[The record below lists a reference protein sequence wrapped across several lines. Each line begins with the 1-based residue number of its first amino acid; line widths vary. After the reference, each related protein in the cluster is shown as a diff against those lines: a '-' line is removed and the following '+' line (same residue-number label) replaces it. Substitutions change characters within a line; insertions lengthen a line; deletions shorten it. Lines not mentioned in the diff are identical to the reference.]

1 MLLDTAAG
9 SNSTGA
15 RHVRLWGS
23 DLLSSSSTH
32 QDSCK
37 NLQNAQ
43 VCICM
48 CVYTALCVCI
58 QIPELFL
65 HFKILTSDSRSLK
78 KQARGFF

>member
-15 RHVRLWGS
+15 RHVYLWGS

-43 VCICM
+43 MYIC
-48 CVYTALCVCI
+48 VCVCI
-58 QIPELFL
+58 QLCVCVYKYLNCFY
-65 HFKILTSDSRSLK
+65 TSE
-78 KQARGFF
+78 F